1 VGAWQPEVLLAR
13 CPRVLKEQM
22 NTCYFKPGEYLFK
35 IGDPADHVYILIEGD
50 IKIYHATKSGI
61 DVYSYIGLYNSELLG
76 ELEAVLGG
84 DQYIGSNVQA
94 KTKVVAV
101 RIPKD
106 VFLQWVAEDRELNR
120 IVMQRFARWIV
131 MLGEYGINSASLP
144 LRVRMAKVLDE
155 QNTNK
160 PNHPI
165 SKEMVCGV
173 LATSMR
179 STNRIIKQFKE
190 EGIIAVSGDDIRIID
205 LKRLQEEAQE

>member
-1 VGAWQPEVLLAR
+1 MVCVGAVVNGQNGIALCLQMLDYAGQCLHGGGLALR
-13 CPRVLKEQM
+13 IVHEQ
-22 NTCYFKPGEYLFK
+22 YG
-35 IGDPADHVYILIEGD
+35 IGGCTQTFLHV
-50 IKIYHATKSGI
+50 A
-61 DVYSYIGLYNSELLG
+61 
-76 ELEAVLGG
+76 